1 MTKPPISPR
10 WDARFLAL
18 AEHIADWSKHRTTKV
33 GCVVVDD
40 DRRIRATGYNGF
52 PRGVADLPERLADR
66 PTKLLLSVHA
76 EANAVATAARSG
88 ASLAGCT
95 AYITHPPCA
104 ACAALLAQ
112 AGILRVVF
120 QGELRADWADSEA
133 AARLTM
139 DEAGVIWQRMAPT
152 ELRAEER

>member
-1 MTKPPISPR
+1 MSDAHISPR

-18 AEHIADWSKHRTTKV
+18 AMHIADWSKHRTTKV

-40 DRRIRATGYNGF
+40 DRRIRVTGYNGF
-52 PRGVADLPERLADR
+52 PRGVTDLPERLADR

-88 ASLAGCT
+88 VSLAGCT

-104 ACAALLAQ
+104 ACAASLVQ
-112 AGILRVVF
+112 AGIKRVVF
-120 QGELRADWADSEA
+120 QGQLRADWADSEA
-133 AARLTM
+133 AGRLLM
-139 DEAGVIWQRMAPT
+139 DEAGVAWRRAVTT
-152 ELRAEER
+152 ET